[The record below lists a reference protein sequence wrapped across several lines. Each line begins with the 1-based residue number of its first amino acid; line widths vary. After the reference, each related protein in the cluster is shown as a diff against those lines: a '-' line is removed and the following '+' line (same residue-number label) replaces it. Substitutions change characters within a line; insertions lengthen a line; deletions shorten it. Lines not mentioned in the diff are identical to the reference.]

1 MRRSSLPA
9 AGSEATAMQ
18 GLLIADKDVEA
29 RRQMAELFIEDG
41 YDVIVTNSAANALS
55 GILKNAAQVVLVGS
69 EFDDLTAADF
79 VPLLKK
85 CNPELTVI
93 LVSGEHSPAFLRR
106 LRREGIF
113 YHALKPLEAEEKEEI
128 RQAVHCAFE
137 KLHQRHGLH
146 A

>member
-1 MRRSSLPA
+1 ML
-9 AGSEATAMQ
+9 

-29 RRQMAELFIEDG
+29 RRQMAELFIDEG
-41 YDVIVTNSAANALS
+41 YNVIVTSSAANALN

-69 EFDDLTAADF
+69 EFDDLTATDF

-93 LVSGEHSPAFLRR
+93 LVSGERSPAFLRK

-137 KLHQRHGLH
+137 KLHHRHGLH